1 MRLYPS
7 LTEVFYSPLAP
18 AEVLHRLQN
27 ALAPDVRL
35 SWSELLTNPREPFRG
50 SVDGNCFVLRRVL
63 DYRNDMQPQIM
74 GFLRPA
80 AGQMGSLLQLEHRM
94 RPFAL
99 VIGAIWLTFA
109 GLLTPLGLIALMLAP
124 FTLLALLPL
133 GMLVFG
139 LVFFTV
145 PFWLEVRKSRPLLI
159 ALLEL
164 KGMVN

>member
-1 MRLYPS
+1 MQY
-7 LTEVFYSPLAP
+7 
-18 AEVLHRLQN
+18 

-35 SWSELLTNPREPFRG
+35 SWSELLTNPKEPFRG
-50 SVDGNCFVLRRVL
+50 SVDSNSFVMRRVL

-74 GFLRPA
+74 GFVQPA
-80 AGQMGSLLQLEHRM
+80 AGQMGSVLQLEHRM
-94 RPFAL
+94 SPFAL

-164 KGMVN
+164 KGIVN

>member
-1 MRLYPS
+1 M
-7 LTEVFYSPLAP
+7 
-18 AEVLHRLQN
+18 
-27 ALAPDVRL
+27 
-35 SWSELLTNPREPFRG
+35 G
-50 SVDGNCFVLRRVL
+50 SV
-63 DYRNDMQPQIM
+63 
-74 GFLRPA
+74 
-80 AGQMGSLLQLEHRM
+80 LQLEHRM
-94 RPFAL
+94 CPFAL

-139 LVFFTV
+139 VVFFTV
-145 PFWLEVRKSRPLLI
+145 PFWMEVRKSRPLLI